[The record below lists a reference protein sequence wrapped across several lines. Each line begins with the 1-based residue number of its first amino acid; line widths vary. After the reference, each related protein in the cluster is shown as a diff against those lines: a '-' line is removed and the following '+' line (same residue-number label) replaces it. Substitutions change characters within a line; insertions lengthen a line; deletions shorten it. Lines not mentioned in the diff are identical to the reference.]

1 MKIALLRSPLI
12 HSLALFLLMAFGWHS
27 QASADMVG
35 TADLLASNQVQQQ
48 RADVQTFLARDEV
61 RQQLMARGVDA
72 DAASERIAALSASE
86 LATLHGQ
93 IDELPVGEGLLETV
107 LFLLVIFML
116 LDIAGITDIFPG
128 L

>member
-1 MKIALLRSPLI
+1 MKTALFRSPLL
-12 HSLALFLLMAFGWHS
+12 HSLALMLLMVFGWHS

-48 RADVQTFLARDEV
+48 RADVQAFMARDEV

-86 LATLHGQ
+86 LSTLHGQ

>member
-1 MKIALLRSPLI
+1 MKIAPFRSPMLY
-12 HSLALFLLMAFGWHS
+12 SLALFLLMGFGWHS

-48 RADVQTFLARDEV
+48 RADVQAFLARDAV
-61 RQQLMARGVDA
+61 RDQLMARGVDA